1 MEIWKVN
8 LKLMDGVLNIILQVK
23 KIIGKVEELNLQ
35 SPEDVNA
42 KKYPL
47 PRIQKSL
54 KGNFQVGNHLRIS
67 RIF

>member
-1 MEIWKVN
+1 
-8 LKLMDGVLNIILQVK
+8 MDGVLNIILQVK

-47 PRIQKSL
+47 LEFRNQ
-54 KGNFQVGNHLRIS
+54 
-67 RIF
+67 